1 MTARRPLVRLLG
13 AVTGAVALTVTLCMS
28 PAAAAPPPG
37 KGTPITVMTRNVY
50 LGGDITR
57 PLRPAPPGVPAD
69 IALANQNAELRRIV
83 DLTDFPS
90 RARLLAREIKDTKPD
105 MIGLQEVAT
114 WRSGPLELPPVTDG
128 EGRVIPNA
136 TTVDYDFLQLLLG
149 ELRRA
154 GERYEVVNV
163 QAQSD
168 VEGPAFFGPNPFAED
183 AGAADY
189 RLTMHDVLLKRASGK
204 VKVEASGGAQYQAVL
219 PFELGGMKY
228 EFIRGYNW
236 ADVRLGAKRVRVI
249 NTHLE
254 SQLSSF
260 AMLQARELVATKVLP
275 ATTPVIVLCD
285 CNSDP
290 LDASTKPGE
299 PIPGIRHQDPYLFL
313 TGALDV
319 TPVLH
324 DAWIT
329 SGTRDP
335 GFTSGLNETVDE
347 PAPASFTHRID
358 LVLTRAVDGSAI
370 PADKAVI
377 VGRDPANRT
386 ADGLWPSDH
395 AGVVVRL
402 RP

>member
-1 MTARRPLVRLLG
+1 MTARRPLFRLLG
-13 AVTGAVALTVTLCMS
+13 AVTGALALTATLCTS

-57 PLRPAPPGVPAD
+57 PLRPAPPGVPAQ

-90 RARLLAREIKDTKPD
+90 RARLLAQEVKDTKPD

-114 WRSGPLELPPVTDG
+114 WRSGPFEPNPAVDAQ
-128 EGRVIPNA
+128 GRVIPNA
-136 TTVDYDFLQLLLG
+136 ETVDYDFLKILLA

-154 GERYEVVNV
+154 GQRYEVVHV

-168 VEGPAFFGPNPFAED
+168 VEGAAFFGFDPSAPG

-189 RLTMHDVLLKRASGK
+189 RLTMHDVLLKRASSR

-219 PFELGGMKY
+219 PFELGGLRY

-236 ADVRLGAKRVRVI
+236 ADVRVGAKRVRVL

-260 AMLQARELVATKVLP
+260 AMWQAQELVATKVLP
-275 ATTPVIVLCD
+275 ANRPVIVLCD

-290 LDASTKPGE
+290 LDSSTKPGE

-313 TGALDV
+313 TSVMD
-319 TPVLH
+319 
-324 DAWIT
+324 DAWLA
-329 SGTRDP
+329 SGTSDP

-358 LVLTRAVDGSAI
+358 LVLTRGVDGAPI
-370 PADKAVI
+370 PADKPVV
-377 VGRDPANRT
+377 VGADPANRT
-386 ADGLWPSDH
+386 ASGLWPSDH